1 MFRGEPGRR
10 RGFVGQKNISRRPA
24 AGSGR
29 NCRDGIQPQGK
40 GKGKEMA
47 FQFVK
52 KISVRWRLLGFI
64 FCLLLFIIISG
75 TGGLLGMRDTKQ
87 SLSMVYNDHVQPMEE
102 MRQIN
107 ELLTFDVI
115 GTVERVLYE
124 QITWGEALS
133 RVEVAREKID
143 KQVDELLAGVER
155 SKLDGNDW
163 LAGDRSMIE
172 EVKTLCRDVTATLK
186 KNNMDQLDTLFA
198 ERLEPFLGNFS
209 ERINLLILGRI
220 SEVKSEY
227 VRAEK
232 RYTLSQGAF
241 VLTIVVGVCVALVI
255 GFFLMRSINEPLAR
269 LTKAMR
275 IMMKGD
281 LTHKLE
287 YELQDEF
294 GVLIDGFNQMSGYLD
309 NLITQIQHAGI
320 QVTSSITEIAAST
333 REQEATASEH
343 AATSSEIAASTN
355 QIAATS
361 MNLMATMKRVNSL
374 TLNAAA
380 AAEDGHSGLVDID
393 QTMVKMEEATGAI
406 VNKLS
411 VLSEKAG
418 DIAGVVKTINK
429 LADQT
434 NLLSLNAAIEAEKA
448 GEYGTGFSVVATE
461 IRRLADQTAVATY
474 DIEQMVQGVQSA
486 VSSAVMGIDKF
497 AKDVRESVASIRE
510 GSERIEGV
518 IEQVQVLK
526 PQVKIINEG
535 IEAQSLGARQIS
547 DATSQLNN
555 AAQQSAESL
564 AQMTLTIERLQQAAQ
579 GLQEAISRFK
589 VA

>member
-1 MFRGEPGRR
+1 
-10 RGFVGQKNISRRPA
+10 
-24 AGSGR
+24 
-29 NCRDGIQPQGK
+29 
-40 GKGKEMA
+40 MA
-47 FQFVK
+47 LQFVK

-64 FCLLLFIIISG
+64 FCLLLFIIMSG

-87 SLSMVYNDHVQPMEE
+87 SLSLVYNDHVQPMEE

-107 ELLTFDVI
+107 EQLTFEVI

-133 RVEVAREKID
+133 RVEEAREKID
-143 KQVDELLAGVER
+143 RQVDNLLVNSDK
-155 SKLDGNDW
+155 SKKGGDDW
-163 LAGDRSMIE
+163 LAGDRAMIE
-172 EVKTLCRDVTATLK
+172 EVKTVNKEVIASLK
-186 KNNMDQLDTLFA
+186 KNSVGQTDTLFA
-198 ERLEPFLGNFS
+198 ERLEPFLDNFT
-209 ERINLLILGRI
+209 ERINLLIQGRI
-220 SEVKSEY
+220 SAVKNEY
-227 VRAEK
+227 DRAEK
-232 RYTLSQGAF
+232 QYALSQGAF
-241 VLTIVVGVCVALVI
+241 ALTILVGVCVALFI
-255 GFFLMRSINEPLAR
+255 GFFLMHTINEPLAR
-269 LTKAMR
+269 LTKAMNITR
-275 IMMKGD
+275 NGD

-287 YELQDEF
+287 YDAQDEF
-294 GVLIDGFNQMSGYLD
+294 GVLIDGFNQMSGYLE

-333 REQEATASEH
+333 RQQEATASEH

-361 MNLMATMKRVNSL
+361 VNLMNTMKRVNSL

-380 AAEDGHSGLVDID
+380 AAEEGHSGLVHID

-406 VNKLS
+406 VSKLS

-497 AKDVRESVASIRE
+497 AKDVRESVASIRQGGE
-510 GSERIEGV
+510 QIEGV

-526 PQVKIINEG
+526 PQVKIISEG

-564 AQMTLTIERLQQAAQ
+564 AQMTLTIERLQQAAL
-579 GLQEAISRFK
+579 GLQEAISRFR

>member
-1 MFRGEPGRR
+1 
-10 RGFVGQKNISRRPA
+10 
-24 AGSGR
+24 
-29 NCRDGIQPQGK
+29 
-40 GKGKEMA
+40 
-47 FQFVK
+47 
-52 KISVRWRLLGFI
+52 
-64 FCLLLFIIISG
+64 
-75 TGGLLGMRDTKQ
+75 
-87 SLSMVYNDHVQPMEE
+87 
-102 MRQIN
+102 
-107 ELLTFDVI
+107 
-115 GTVERVLYE
+115 
-124 QITWGEALS
+124 
-133 RVEVAREKID
+133 
-143 KQVDELLAGVER
+143 
-155 SKLDGNDW
+155 
-163 LAGDRSMIE
+163 
-172 EVKTLCRDVTATLK
+172 
-186 KNNMDQLDTLFA
+186 
-198 ERLEPFLGNFS
+198 
-209 ERINLLILGRI
+209 
-220 SEVKSEY
+220 
-227 VRAEK
+227 
-232 RYTLSQGAF
+232 
-241 VLTIVVGVCVALVI
+241 
-255 GFFLMRSINEPLAR
+255 
-269 LTKAMR
+269 
-275 IMMKGD
+275 
-281 LTHKLE
+281 
-287 YELQDEF
+287 
-294 GVLIDGFNQMSGYLD
+294 
-309 NLITQIQHAGI
+309 
-320 QVTSSITEIAAST
+320 
-333 REQEATASEH
+333 
-343 AATSSEIAASTN
+343 
-355 QIAATS
+355 
-361 MNLMATMKRVNSL
+361 
-374 TLNAAA
+374 
-380 AAEDGHSGLVDID
+380 
-393 QTMVKMEEATGAI
+393 MEEATGAI

>member
-1 MFRGEPGRR
+1 
-10 RGFVGQKNISRRPA
+10 
-24 AGSGR
+24 
-29 NCRDGIQPQGK
+29 
-40 GKGKEMA
+40 MA
-47 FQFVK
+47 FEFVK

-87 SLSMVYNDHVQPMEE
+87 SLSKVFNDHVQPMEE

-107 ELLTFDVI
+107 EILTSEVI

-124 QITWGEALS
+124 QINWSEALS
-133 RVEVAREKID
+133 RVEAVRENLE
-143 KQVDELLAGVER
+143 KQVDDLLLNAEMSAKGG
-155 SKLDGNDW
+155 DDW
-163 LAGDRSMIE
+163 LGSDRAMVL
-172 EVKTLCRDVTATLK
+172 EVKSLTKDVVAALK
-186 KNNMDQLDTLFA
+186 KNNVDQLDGLFA
-198 ERLEPFLGNFS
+198 DRLEPFQDNFT
-209 ERINLLILGRI
+209 ERVNLLIQGRI
-220 SEVKSEY
+220 SAVKNEY
-227 VRAEK
+227 ERAEK

-241 VLTIVVGVCVALVI
+241 ALTIVVGVCVALLI

-269 LTKAMR
+269 LTKA
-275 IMMKGD
+275 IKYMMKGD

-294 GVLIDGFNQMSGYLD
+294 GVLIDGFNQMSGYLE

-361 MNLMATMKRVNSL
+361 VNLMTTMKRVNSL

-380 AAEDGHSGLVDID
+380 AAEEGHSGLVHID
-393 QTMVKMEEATGAI
+393 QTMVKMEDATGAI
-406 VNKLS
+406 VGKLS

-497 AKDVRESVASIRE
+497 AKDVRESVESIRQ

-564 AQMTLTIERLQQAAQ
+564 AQMTLTIERLQQAAM

>member
-1 MFRGEPGRR
+1 
-10 RGFVGQKNISRRPA
+10 
-24 AGSGR
+24 
-29 NCRDGIQPQGK
+29 
-40 GKGKEMA
+40 
-47 FQFVK
+47 
-52 KISVRWRLLGFI
+52 
-64 FCLLLFIIISG
+64 
-75 TGGLLGMRDTKQ
+75 MRDTKR
-87 SLSMVYNDHVQPMEE
+87 SLSNVFNNHVQPMEE

-107 ELLTFDVI
+107 ELLTTDII
-115 GTVERVLYE
+115 GTVERVLLYE

-133 RVEVAREKID
+133 RVEAAREKVD
-143 KQVDELLAGVER
+143 GQVDRLLAGVEGGAR
-155 SKLDGNDW
+155 GGEDW
-163 LAGDRSMIE
+163 LGADRAMIQ
-172 EVKTLCRDVTATLK
+172 EVKAVNKDVAAALK
-186 KNNMDQLDTLFA
+186 KNNADQLEELFS
-198 ERLEPFLGNFS
+198 ERLEPFLENFH
-209 ERINLLILGRI
+209 ERINVLIQGRI
-220 SEVKSEY
+220 SEVQNEY
-227 VRAEK
+227 ERAQQ

-241 VLTIVVGVCVALVI
+241 ALTIIVGVVVALLI

-269 LTKAMR
+269 LTRAMNV
-275 IMMKGD
+275 MMKGD
-281 LTHKLE
+281 LTQKLE

-294 GVLIDGFNQMSGYLD
+294 GVLIDGFNQMSGYLES
-309 NLITQIQHAGI
+309 LITQIQHAGI

-361 MNLMATMKRVNSL
+361 VNLMNTMKKVNSL

-380 AAEDGHSGLVDID
+380 AAEEGHSGLVHID

-526 PQVKIINEG
+526 PQVKVINEG

-564 AQMTLTIERLQQAAQ
+564 AQMTLTIERLQQAAL

>member
-1 MFRGEPGRR
+1 MYSTTGEW
-10 RGFVGQKNISRRPA
+10 
-24 AGSGR
+24 
-29 NCRDGIQPQGK
+29 
-40 GKGKEMA
+40 KEMA

-52 KISVRWRLLGFI
+52 NLSVRWRLLGFI
-64 FCLLLFIIISG
+64 FCLLLFIILSG

-87 SLSMVYNDHVQPMEE
+87 SLSKVYNNHVRPMEE

-124 QITWGEALS
+124 QITWGEAQS
-133 RVEVAREKID
+133 RVEAAREKID
-143 KQVDELLAGVER
+143 KQVDELLQSAALSGQGG
-155 SKLDGNDW
+155 DDW
-163 LAGDRSMIE
+163 LGGDRSIIE
-172 EVKTLCRDVTATLK
+172 EVKVLARDVVATLK
-186 KNNMDQLDTLFA
+186 KNNMDQLDGLFA
-198 ERLEPFLGNFS
+198 ERLEPFLVNFN
-209 ERINLLILGRI
+209 ERINMLIQGRI
-220 SEVKSEY
+220 SEVQSEY

-232 RYTLSQGAF
+232 RYAMSQGAF
-241 VLTIVVGVCVALVI
+241 ALTIAMGVCVSLLI

-269 LTKAMR
+269 LTKAMS
-275 IMMKGD
+275 ITMKGD

-294 GVLIDGFNQMSGYLD
+294 GVLIDGFNQMSGYLE

-333 REQEATASEH
+333 RQQEATASEH

-361 MNLMATMKRVNSL
+361 MNLMTTMKRVNSL

-380 AAEDGHSGLVDID
+380 AAEDGHSGLVHID

-406 VNKLS
+406 VSKLS

-497 AKDVRESVASIRE
+497 AKDVRESVASIRD

-564 AQMTLTIERLQQAAQ
+564 AQTSLTIERLQQAAQ